1 MCSPVSA
8 ATRRRI
14 AERRVAER
22 TTAARRNL
30 VLLAFLA
37 ALALLW
43 QAVWSTGLL
52 PPYSLPAPAQ
62 VAVRLAEMVRDGS
75 LLPSVQASV
84 VRMVLGFL
92 FSAALGLG
100 LGVAM
105 GVSETVDSCLR
116 SLFLGMQTLPSAA
129 WVPIALLL
137 FGLGDAAIYFVIV
150 MASMAA
156 MAIATADG
164 IATIPPNYVRA
175 ARSLGTS
182 GLALSTRVALPAAL
196 PHVITG
202 IKLGW
207 TLGWHGVVSAEL
219 IKSSIG
225 LGFLLNA
232 GRELNDAAQV
242 VGIMLVTIAI
252 GLLLD
257 RLLFA
262 VVERRIRVRWGLVAE
277 SARG

>member
-1 MCSPVSA
+1 MDEDRP
-8 ATRRRI
+8 RRGRSL
-14 AERRVAER
+14 
-22 TTAARRNL
+22 T
-30 VLLAFLA
+30 LLAFL
-37 ALALLW
+37 LALLLAW
-43 QAVWSTGLL
+43 QAVWSLGWL
-52 PPYSLPAPAQ
+52 PSYSLPSPAQ
-62 VAVRLAEMVRDGS
+62 VAVRLAELARDGT
-75 LLPSVQASV
+75 LWPSVQASI
-84 VRMVLGFL
+84 VRMLLGFSL
-92 FSAALGLG
+92 SLALGLA

-105 GVSETVDSCLR
+105 GLSATTDSCLR
-116 SLFLGMQTLPSAA
+116 SLFLGVQTLPSAA

-150 MASMAA
+150 MSSMAA

-164 IATIPPNYVRA
+164 IARIPPAYMRA

-196 PHVITG
+196 PSVVTG

-225 LGFLLNA
+225 LGYLLHA

-242 VGIMLVTIAI
+242 VGVMLVTVLI

-257 RLLFA
+257 RLLFSW
-262 VVERRIRVRWGLVAE
+262 VERRVLARWGLAP
-277 SARG
+277 SAR

>member
-1 MCSPVSA
+1 MPEA
-8 ATRRRI
+8 NPARRRRL
-14 AERRVAER
+14 A
-22 TTAARRNL
+22 
-30 VLLAFLA
+30 LLAFLLLLLA
-37 ALALLW
+37 AW
-43 QAVWSTGLL
+43 QAVWSLGLL
-52 PPYSLPAPAQ
+52 PTYSLPSPAQ
-62 VAVRLAEMVRDGS
+62 VAGRLAELARDGT
-75 LLPSVQASV
+75 LWPSVQASV
-84 VRMVLGFL
+84 VRMLLGFVL
-92 FSAALGLG
+92 SAALGLA

-105 GVSETVDSCLR
+105 GLSPTADSCLR
-116 SLFLGMQTLPSAA
+116 SLFLGLQTLPSAA

-150 MASMAA
+150 MSSMAA

-164 IATIPPNYVRA
+164 IAHIPPHLLRA

-182 GLALSTRVALPAAL
+182 GPALATRVALPAAL
-196 PHVITG
+196 PSIVTG

-225 LGFLLNA
+225 LGFLLHA

-242 VGIMLVTIAI
+242 VGIMLVTIFL

-257 RLLFA
+257 RVLFA
-262 VVERRIRVRWGLVAE
+262 WAERRIRVRWGFA
-277 SARG
+277 SDAAR

>member
-1 MCSPVSA
+1 MPE
-8 ATRRRI
+8 TKP
-14 AERRVAER
+14 
-22 TTAARRNL
+22 ARWRN
-30 VLLAFLA
+30 VTLLAFLMLLL
-37 ALALLW
+37 LAW
-43 QAVWSTGLL
+43 QAVFTLGLL
-52 PPYSLPAPAQ
+52 PSYSLPSPAQ
-62 VAVRLAEMVRDGS
+62 VAGRLAELARDGA
-75 LLPSVQASV
+75 LWPSVQASV
-84 VRMVLGFL
+84 IRMILGFVL
-92 FSAALGLG
+92 SAALGLG

-105 GVSETVDSCLR
+105 GLSATADSCLR
-116 SLFLGMQTLPSAA
+116 SLFLGLQTLPSAA

-150 MASMAA
+150 MSSMAA

-164 IATIPPNYVRA
+164 IAHIPPHVLRA

-182 GLALSTRVALPAAL
+182 GPALATRVALPAAL
-196 PHVITG
+196 PSIVTG

-219 IKSSIG
+219 IKSTIG

-242 VGIMLVTIAI
+242 VGIMLVTIFM

-257 RLLFA
+257 RVLFA
-262 VVERRIRVRWGLVAE
+262 WIERRIRVRWGFAPDN
-277 SARG
+277 SR

>member
-1 MCSPVSA
+1 MDDARP
-8 ATRRRI
+8 RRGRSL
-14 AERRVAER
+14 
-22 TTAARRNL
+22 TLL
-30 VLLAFLA
+30 VFL
-37 ALALLW
+37 LALLLAW
-43 QAVWSTGLL
+43 QAVWSLGWL
-52 PPYSLPAPAQ
+52 PSYSLPSPAQ
-62 VAVRLAEMVRDGS
+62 VAVRLAELARDGT
-75 LLPSVQASV
+75 LWPSVQASI
-84 VRMVLGFL
+84 VRMLLGFAL
-92 FSAALGLG
+92 SLALGLA

-105 GVSETVDSCLR
+105 GLSATTDSCLR
-116 SLFLGMQTLPSAA
+116 SLFLGVQTLPSAA

-150 MASMAA
+150 MSSMAA

-164 IATIPPNYVRA
+164 IARISPTYLRA

-182 GLALSTRVALPAAL
+182 GFALSTRVALPAAL
-196 PHVITG
+196 PSVVTG

-225 LGFLLNA
+225 LGYLLHA

-242 VGIMLVTIAI
+242 VGIMLITVLI

-257 RLLFA
+257 RLLFSW
-262 VVERRIRVRWGLVAE
+262 VERRILARWGLAP
-277 SARG
+277 SIR